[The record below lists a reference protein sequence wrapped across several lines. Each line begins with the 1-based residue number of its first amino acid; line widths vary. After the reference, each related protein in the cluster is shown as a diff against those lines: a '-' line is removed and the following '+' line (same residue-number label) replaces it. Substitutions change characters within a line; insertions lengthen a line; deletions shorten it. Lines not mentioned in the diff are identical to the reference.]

1 MSEVH
6 SEADISR
13 IADPAAL
20 VSTRPSLA
28 PSQWHRMAMRAAPQ
42 SGRRGIYAAF
52 MKTSSLYSRIY
63 MGRCACWWCEE
74 SPDYHGNLSHKRNWR
89 APWLL
94 EDYLKNR

>member
-52 MKTSSLYSRIY
+52 MKTSFRAHVGGARNHPIIT
-63 MGRCACWWCEE
+63 GICRTNEIGGH
-74 SPDYHGNLSHKRNWR
+74 HGS
-89 APWLL
+89 
-94 EDYLKNR
+94 